1 VCPVYIISHGNTSS
15 DVALPHSS
23 LLLLSPVKLGKNHF
37 DRIDKGMASEK
48 NDAAMLD
55 HLILGSAKVHVSS
68 KDNSK
73 PARLRFLTGVGK
85 STAEAV
91 QGTDG
96 SQLLPRWVTGSDWL
110 QRANFKGIALRN
122 CMSNISQLHTGRGLV
137 NHDPATAR

>member
-1 VCPVYIISHGNTSS
+1 
-15 DVALPHSS
+15 
-23 LLLLSPVKLGKNHF
+23 
-37 DRIDKGMASEK
+37 
-48 NDAAMLD
+48 MLD

-73 PARLRFLTGVGK
+73 PARLRFLGK

-96 SQLLPRWVTGSDWL
+96 SQLLPRWVTRSDWL
-110 QRANFKGIALRN
+110 QRANFKGTALRH
-122 CMSNISQLHTGRGLV
+122 CMSNISQLYTGRGLV